1 MSNRRDIQFTFN
13 PHNKGTLLDCNFVV
27 DSTNGNGF
35 GIRSLKQ
42 SGRVATAF
50 MHTSAAPGTAYNG
63 QVNPNPIAGIIQVTL
78 QDNYNTYLGGSAG
91 FVSPLSGTPILVTA
105 GLTVG
110 HAYVITLVGTTTQ
123 AQWQALGLSPTI
135 PAAPGV
141 SFIAITAV
149 AGVGTGVVEQ
159 TVSAGIDHVEVIG
172 DPNSMNNEAQGSI
185 IGAGAGMI
193 LILACYK
200 NTVLTAP
207 ADGTVIGLQFYMN
220 NSDVGV

>member
-13 PHNKGTLLDCNFVV
+13 PHNKLTLLDCSFVV
-27 DSTNGNGF
+27 DHANGNGF
-35 GIRSLKQ
+35 GVRSLKQ
-42 SGRVATAF
+42 SGRVATVF
-50 MHTSAAPGTAYNG
+50 MNTSAAPGTAPNG

-78 QDNYNTYLGGSAG
+78 QDNYNTYLGGTAG
-91 FVSPLSGTPILVTA
+91 FVSPLSGAPILVTA
-105 GLTVG
+105 GLTLG

-135 PAAPGV
+135 PAAVGV
-141 SFIAITAV
+141 SFIATSAA

-159 TVSAGIDHVEVIG
+159 TVAAGIDHVEVIG
-172 DPNSMNNEAQGSI
+172 DANQMNNENQGSV
-185 IGAGAGMI
+185 IGSGAGMI

-207 ADGTVIGLQFYMN
+207 ADGTVIGLGFNMN
-220 NSDVGV
+220 NTEVGV